1 MVASPPAR
9 TVTPSRSCRSS
20 SASCLAY
27 FGASLSL
34 PDMLAT
40 ISPVLRSS
48 LIIEGTEGAVHADVT
63 WTMCGEVCSC
73 RTMSVP
79 TARTAGL
86 STPSFDVTLTIIAMS
101 P

>member
-1 MVASPPAR
+1 MQEF
-9 TVTPSRSCRSS
+9 

-48 LIIEGTEGAVHADVT
+48 LIIEGTEGVVHADVT